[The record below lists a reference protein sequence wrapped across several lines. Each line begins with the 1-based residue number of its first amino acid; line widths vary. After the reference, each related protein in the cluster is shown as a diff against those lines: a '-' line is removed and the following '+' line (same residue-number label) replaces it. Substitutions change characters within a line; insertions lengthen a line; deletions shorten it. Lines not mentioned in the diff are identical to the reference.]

1 MRHLERERERQRE
14 AFVKKR
20 LLLENVDRHLGER
33 EEGKKRR
40 DPVCGGAREEEE
52 GRVGRR
58 EGKS

>member
-1 MRHLERERERQRE
+1 M
-14 AFVKKR
+14 KKR